1 MKIKKRST
9 SSLSQGESY
18 REIGEF
24 WDSHDLDAF
33 WDQTTEA
40 DFSVDIRSE
49 VTYYAIDKSL
59 SQQIQDMAR
68 KRGIAAD
75 TLINLIV
82 QEKIQETA

>member
-1 MKIKKRST
+1 MKRSK
-9 SSLSQGESY
+9 SSLSQGNSY
-18 REIGEF
+18 GEIGEF

-33 WDQTTEA
+33 WEQTREA

-49 VTYYAIDKSL
+49 VIYYAIDKSL
-59 SQQIQDMAR
+59 SQQIRDMAR

-82 QEKIQETA
+82 QEKLQETA

>member
-1 MKIKKRST
+1 MKRSK
-9 SSLSQGESY
+9 SSLSQGKSY

-24 WDSHDLDAF
+24 WDGHDLNAF
-33 WDQTTEA
+33 WDQTKEV

-59 SQQIQDMAR
+59 SRQIREIAR

-75 TLINLIV
+75 TLLNLIV
-82 QEKIQETA
+82 QEKIRETV

>member
-1 MKIKKRST
+1 MIKT
-9 SSLSQGESY
+9 PFPQEAEQLSLFPDE
-18 REIGEF
+18 
-24 WDSHDLDAF
+24 H
-33 WDQTTEA
+33 QTREA

-75 TLINLIV
+75 TLINISFNP
-82 QEKIQETA
+82 

>member
-1 MKIKKRST
+1 MKRSK

-18 REIGEF
+18 QEIGEF
-24 WDSHDLDAF
+24 WDSNDLDAF

-40 DFSVDIRSE
+40 DFVVDIRSE
-49 VTYYAIDKSL
+49 VTYYAINKSL

-82 QEKIQETA
+82 QEKMQETASR

>member
-1 MKIKKRST
+1 MKRSK
-9 SSLSQGESY
+9 SSLSQGKSY

-33 WDQTTEA
+33 WDQTREA
-40 DFSVDIRSE
+40 DFSVDIQAE
-49 VTYYAIDKSL
+49 GTYYAIDKSL

-75 TLINLIV
+75 TLINLLV
-82 QEKIQETA
+82 QEKIRETA

>member
-1 MKIKKRST
+1 MKRSK
-9 SSLSQGESY
+9 SSLSQGKSY

-33 WDQTTEA
+33 WDQTKEA

-49 VTYYAIDKSL
+49 ATYYAIDKSL

-82 QEKIQETA
+82 QEKNQETA

>member
-1 MKIKKRST
+1 MKKSK
-9 SSLSQGESY
+9 SSLSQGKSY

-33 WDQTTEA
+33 WDQTREA

-75 TLINLIV
+75 TLINLLV
-82 QEKIQETA
+82 QEKIRETA

>member
-1 MKIKKRST
+1 MKRSK
-9 SSLSQGESY
+9 SSLSQGKSY

-33 WDQTTEA
+33 WDQTREA
-40 DFSVDIRSE
+40 DFSVDIRAE
-49 VTYYAIDKSL
+49 AIYYAIDKSL

>member
-1 MKIKKRST
+1 MKRSK
-9 SSLSQGESY
+9 SSLSQGKSY
-18 REIGEF
+18 REIGDF

-33 WDQTTEA
+33 WDQTREA
-40 DFSVDIRSE
+40 DFSVDIRAE

>member
-1 MKIKKRST
+1 MKRSK
-9 SSLSQGESY
+9 SSLSQGKSY

-33 WDQTTEA
+33 WDHTREA
-40 DFSVDIRSE
+40 NFSVDIREE

-82 QEKIQETA
+82 QEKIRETA

>member
-1 MKIKKRST
+1 MKRSK
-9 SSLSQGESY
+9 SSLSQGKSY

-33 WDQTTEA
+33 WDQTRDA
-40 DFSVDIRSE
+40 DFSVEVRSE
-49 VTYYAIDKSL
+49 VTYYAIDRSL

>member
-1 MKIKKRST
+1 MKRSK
-9 SSLSQGESY
+9 SSLSQGKSY

-33 WDQTTEA
+33 WDQTREA
-40 DFSVDIRSE
+40 DFSVDIREE

>member
-1 MKIKKRST
+1 MKRSK
-9 SSLSQGESY
+9 SSLSQGKSY

-33 WDQTTEA
+33 WDQTREA
-40 DFSVDIRSE
+40 NFSVDIREE

>member
-1 MKIKKRST
+1 MKRSK
-9 SSLSQGESY
+9 SSLSHGKSY

-24 WDSHDLDAF
+24 WDSHDLENF
-33 WDQTTEA
+33 WDQTIEA
-40 DFSVDIRSE
+40 DFSVDICSE

-82 QEKIQETA
+82 QEKMKETA

>member
-1 MKIKKRST
+1 MKKSN
-9 SSLSQGESY
+9 SSLSQGASY

-24 WDSHDLDAF
+24 WDSHDLDAV

-49 VTYYAIDKSL
+49 VTYYAIDKTL

>member
-1 MKIKKRST
+1 MKRSK
-9 SSLSQGESY
+9 SSLSQGKSY
-18 REIGEF
+18 REISDF
-24 WDSHDLDAF
+24 WDSHGLDAF
-33 WDQTTEA
+33 WDQTREA
-40 DFSVDIRSE
+40 DFSVDIRAE

>member
-1 MKIKKRST
+1 MKRSK
-9 SSLSQGESY
+9 SSLSQGKSY

-33 WDQTTEA
+33 WDQTREV
-40 DFSVDIRSE
+40 DFSVDIRAE

>member
-1 MKIKKRST
+1 MKIKKRSK

>member
-1 MKIKKRST
+1 MKRSK
-9 SSLSQGESY
+9 SSLSQGKSY

-33 WDQTTEA
+33 WDQTREA
-40 DFSVDIRSE
+40 NFSVDIREE

-82 QEKIQETA
+82 QEKIRETA

>member
-1 MKIKKRST
+1 MKRSK
-9 SSLSQGESY
+9 SSLSQGKSY

-24 WDSHDLDAF
+24 WDTHDLDAF
-33 WDQTTEA
+33 WDQTGEA

-59 SQQIQDMAR
+59 SRQIREIAR

-75 TLINLIV
+75 TLLNLIV
-82 QEKIQETA
+82 QEKIRETA